1 MIKVSAMYPN
11 GAGAKFD
18 MQYYISSHI
27 PMVKQLL
34 GASLKGITVDEGL
47 AGGEPGSAP
56 KFLAV
61 GHLFFE
67 SLDAFQLAFA
77 THGTP
82 IIADIPNYTNAQPF
96 IQVNEVRL

>member
-11 GAGAKFD
+11 GAGATFD
-18 MQYYISSHI
+18 MHYYLTSHI

-34 GASLKGITVDEGL
+34 GASMKGITVDEGL
-47 AGGEPGSAP
+47 GAGEPGSPP

-61 GHLFFE
+61 GHLYFD
-67 SLDAFQLAFA
+67 SVDTFQLAFA
-77 THGTP
+77 THGAG
-82 IIADIPNYTNAQPF
+82 IIADIPNYTNTQPI